1 MARPDQRHPANVE
14 GDWFAD
20 TRCIECDVA
29 RHYAP
34 DLIASDDGLSVV
46 VRQPGTPDE
55 EQAMWRA
62 AVACPTQ
69 SIGTIS
75 RRRPPPGVFPWLLTD
90 GVYLCGYNDASSFG
104 AHSYLVVRPEG
115 NLLVDSPRFTRSLV
129 GPITELGGLAHVL
142 LTHRD
147 DVADAERF
155 AEHFGARVWIHRTER
170 QAAPFATDLFDGARP
185 DEITMIRPGLQA
197 VPVPGHTAGSVAFL
211 LEDRFLFTGD
221 TLHWN
226 HRRGELDVFPRQTW
240 FSWDELARSISALA
254 ELPVEWVLAGH
265 GRWHQVGREVYTRQ
279 MRALAADLVT
289 VDRSA
294 WGRRAGLAPD

>member
-90 GVYLCGYNDASSFG
+90 GIHLCGYNDPSSFG

-115 NLLVDSPRFTRSLV
+115 NLLIDSPRYTRSLV
-129 GPITELGGLAHVL
+129 APITELGGLAHVL

-147 DVADAERF
+147 DVADAERY

-170 QAAPFATDLFDGARP
+170 QAAPFATDLLDGARP
-185 DEITMIRPGLQA
+185 DEVTTIRPGLQA

-240 FSWDELARSISALA
+240 FSWDELARSIAALA

-265 GRWHQVGREVYTRQ
+265 GRWHQVGREAYTRQ
-279 MRALAADLVT
+279 MRALAADMVT

-294 WGRRAGLAPD
+294 WGRRPLAPSS